1 MYHIFFV
8 RASIDG
14 HVGCFCIMAIAN
26 NAAETTEM
34 QYLFE
39 LVSLLSSDKY
49 PGVGLLNI
57 FKKLN
62 IIVQFLI
69 F

>member
-1 MYHIFFV
+1 
-8 RASIDG
+8 
-14 HVGCFCIMAIAN
+14 MAIAN

-57 FKKLN
+57 FRKLN

-69 F
+69 V

>member
-1 MYHIFFV
+1 MT
-8 RASIDG
+8 
-14 HVGCFCIMAIAN
+14 IAH